1 MCAAAVAPPAHPLS
15 SHPIPLALQVPYC
28 SGDLHLGT
36 QSETNADGV
45 RFAGH
50 HIVGG
55 ILGTAAASLGLADAT
70 DVLFTGESAGGIG
83 CVAHTD
89 YVAAFVANV
98 TRGRATTVSAPIGT
112 RAAPRTARRAPR
124 PGAAPRPRK
133 SSVALAPTLR
143 PTPRPGGYYYSNA
156 WPYNG
161 TDPPPSSYIPQAPP
175 VEKRLHPSR
184 LSFGGAAAMG
194 HPGGSAGSARSHARR
209 SAASVA
215 AARKRAAARLSAA
228 PLCPAP
234 RSHCR
239 PPPPGGPTIISSST
253 TPTGPPS
260 PPRPAPPRTPPRRT
274 SASSP
279 PPRTPQS
286 RRACSSSKPR
296 QTGRAL
302 PPARPP

>member
-1 MCAAAVAPPAHPLS
+1 MCAAAVAPLAHPLS
-15 SHPIPLALQVPYC
+15 IHPIPLALQVPYC

-124 PGAAPRPRK
+124 PAPRAPVPPR
-133 SSVALAPTLR
+133 ALASQVLPSPRHCGPPRGQAATTTRTRGRTMAPT
-143 PTPRPGGYYYSNA
+143 
-156 WPYNG
+156 
-161 TDPPPSSYIPQAPP
+161 
-175 VEKRLHPSR
+175 RLP
-184 LSFGGAAAMG
+184 AATF
-194 HPGGSAGSARSHARR
+194 
-209 SAASVA
+209 
-215 AARKRAAARLSAA
+215 RKR
-228 PLCPAP
+228 
-234 RSHCR
+234 
-239 PPPPGGPTIISSST
+239 
-253 TPTGPPS
+253 
-260 PPRPAPPRTPPRRT
+260 RR
-274 SASSP
+274 
-279 PPRTPQS
+279 
-286 RRACSSSKPR
+286 
-296 QTGRAL
+296 
-302 PPARPP
+302 